1 MRVHLFMDTEFKER
15 LTHGGRN
22 NRGSE
27 ICPTRHRTLQYRSHR
42 NSVCPFRPLSTPS
55 MCNTRVSISVESAS
69 TCSAIRRVHCVAAK
83 QQKSAKHKRVKNSPV
98 FSGPFSKK
106 MVEGRLTIRFDKKER
121 HFTVNIDG
129 DRFGAT
135 NAIHKNGSMNRQQCA
150 R

>member
-27 ICPTRHRTLQYRSHR
+27 ICPTRHRTLQHRSHR

-106 MVEGRLTIRFDKKER
+106 MVEGRLTIRFDKKEFVANYNESNKIGWLR
-121 HFTVNIDG
+121 QYLSVVPLSKID
-129 DRFGAT
+129 
-135 NAIHKNGSMNRQQCA
+135 M
-150 R
+150 